1 MSTLAYLSHKYFMSD
16 GTSMCQST
24 SYWNIQVEIDMGHVS
39 VNLQSSRHH
48 SYHLTEYSF
57 SVFLAKTKEFS
68 KFKKKMYSYQV
79 CDKKIVKHRIIP
91 S

>member
-16 GTSMCQST
+16 GTSRCQST

-68 KFKKKMYSYQV
+68 KLKKKKCILTRYV
-79 CDKKIVKHRIIP
+79 IRK
-91 S
+91 